1 MPDYFCLPFSTHPL
15 RDSLY
20 DELHARPFHVVSTP
34 QQISHL
40 AFKAQ
45 PQELAAAFTL
55 LGDLCRRYSG
65 HPPDPDVPFHQQ
77 DFGEFTVR
85 WERHMEFYSLTFL
98 RPRLPEG
105 EPFAHPVIEL
115 VPADWM
121 ASLSGQAV
129 AAFHLVLGGGELSLE
144 PEPLARWFE
153 GQRLIA
159 SQPKNGQAFLCT
171 AFKLH
176 SDGFGRFLI
185 QNRGLSDYQTGR
197 LVQRVIEIETYRL
210 LAQLSLPLAK
220 RIAPEL
226 SGMDQELAAMLGQL
240 SRLEEGEETESKR
253 ALLERLS
260 LLSARLETFRAE
272 TNYRFGAT
280 RAYHDLVIT
289 RLQNISEEPVDGY
302 LTLSEFMT
310 RRLTPGLRTC
320 QSVQAWMED
329 LSRRIERAG
338 DLMRTRVNLTLQEQN
353 RSLLATMNRRG
364 RMQFRM
370 QETVEGLSVA
380 AISYYLVG
388 LLGYMLN
395 GLPLEAWKLNKG
407 VVLAMLVPFVVGG
420 TWWLLQR
427 LKHRLIKEPL
437 ERELG

>member
-20 DELHARPFHVVSTP
+20 DELHARPFHMVSTP

-40 AFKAQ
+40 AFKAH
-45 PQELAAAFTL
+45 PQELETAFAL

-65 HPPDPDVPFHQQ
+65 NPPDPDAPFHQQ

-85 WERHMEFYSLTFL
+85 WERHMEFYSMTFL
-98 RPRLPEG
+98 RPRAPEG
-105 EPFAHPVIEL
+105 EPFEHPVIEL
-115 VPADWM
+115 LPGDWM
-121 ASLSGQAV
+121 ASLPGQAV
-129 AAFHLVLGGGELSLE
+129 TAFHLLVDGGALALE

-159 SQPKNGQAFLCT
+159 SQPRNGQAFLCT

-185 QNRGLSDYQTGR
+185 QNRGLSEYQTGR
-197 LVQRVIEIETYRL
+197 LVQRIIEIETYRL

-226 SGMDQELAAMLGQL
+226 TGMDQELAEMLGQL
-240 SRLEEGEETESKR
+240 CRLGEGEETESKR

-260 LLSARLETFRAE
+260 LLSARLETWRAE

-289 RLQNISEEPVDGY
+289 RLQNIHEEPVEGF
-302 LTLSEFMT
+302 LTMSEFMT

-320 QSVQAWMED
+320 QSVQTWMED

-353 RSLLATMNRRG
+353 RGLLAAMNRRG
-364 RMQFRM
+364 RLQFRL

-388 LLGYMLN
+388 LLGYMLG

-407 VVLAMLVPFVVGG
+407 VVQALSVPFVVAG
-420 TWWLLQR
+420 TWWLIQR

-437 ERELG
+437 EREMG